1 MNLSQS
7 FASNYFV
14 FFENFVSLCEPLI
27 NSWFDVPT
35 NHMFMF
41 ILFVSA
47 SVFLGCIS
55 PVSILN
61 LETQIRDLV
70 KQPEHP
76 KIIKTWNTDIPNFA
90 NYLVFVKFIRV
101 WLVTVHL
108 CGWYRLHSK
117 LWEIKKKYF
126 FFHFSSP
133 LMYNHTT
140 STQLYYKYLQ
150 NLQRLHAR
158 YAQSAKTTELSLR
171 NTARKTLDKNA
182 VLAYLTNPM
191 RLSAD

>member
-1 MNLSQS
+1 
-7 FASNYFV
+7 
-14 FFENFVSLCEPLI
+14 
-27 NSWFDVPT
+27 
-35 NHMFMF
+35 MFIF

-55 PVSILN
+55 PVSILD

-76 KIIKTWNTDIPNFA
+76 QIIKTWNTDIPSFA
-90 NYLVFVKFIRV
+90 NYLVFVKFTWV

-117 LWEIKKKYF
+117 LWEIKQIF

-140 STQLYYKYLQ
+140 SSQLYYKYLQ
-150 NLQRLHAR
+150 NIQRLHAK
-158 YAQSAKTTELSLR
+158 YAKSVKTTELNLR
-171 NTARKTLDKNA
+171 NTASWTRALC
-182 VLAYLTNPM
+182 
-191 RLSAD
+191 